1 MKFSFFHL
9 MTWTELKAP
18 PAQWPA
24 SNKTFD
30 PKRGKELYDAYI
42 DTMVFAEQCG
52 FDWVGCN
59 EHHFSPYGLMANC
72 NLIGA
77 VLAQRTQRIGLAMLG
92 NLIPLLNPIRVAEEY
107 AMIDVMSGGRLI
119 AGLIRGVPHEYI
131 AYNVVPGESRER
143 LREAVALI
151 IKCWTEPEP
160 FGWEGEFYQYPSVS
174 IWPKPMQRPHPPI
187 LMSASNEESAE
198 FAGQHGAMM
207 GMTLIADLNV
217 AQRCIETYKR
227 SARAHGLD
235 PAPGHILLGYNTC
248 IADTD
253 EEARHHLAEG
263 QRYFHKFLMHSIR
276 DAQRL
281 VVQKSRF
288 FAQEQYGER
297 FVSRL
302 ATLNERSIDDMI
314 EAGSVL
320 CGSPKTV
327 LKQMRRVR
335 DELGNGWFNL
345 NMKIGNIP
353 DAVVLRS
360 MELFRD
366 EVLPEAA
373 SL

>member
-1 MKFSFFHL
+1 MKFSYFHL
-9 MTWTELKAP
+9 MPWTDLTEAP
-18 PAQWPA
+18 EQWPA
-24 SNKTFD
+24 SNSSFD
-30 PKRGKELYDAYI
+30 AKRGKELYDAYI
-42 DTMVFAEQCG
+42 DTMVFAEECG

-72 NLIGA
+72 NLVGSA
-77 VLAQRTQRIGLAMLG
+77 LTQRTSKIGLAMLG

-131 AYNVVPGESRER
+131 AYNIVPGESRER
-143 LREAVALI
+143 LREATALI
-151 IKCWTEPEP
+151 IKAWTEPEP

-174 IWPKPMQRPHPPI
+174 IWPKPYQKPYPQI

-198 FAGQHGAMM
+198 FAGQHRAMM
-207 GMTLIADLNV
+207 GMTLIADLKV
-217 AQRCIETYKR
+217 AQRCIETYKQ
-227 SARAHGLD
+227 SARAHGLE
-235 PAPGHILLGYNTC
+235 PTPNHILLGYNTC
-248 IADTD
+248 IAETD

-263 QRYFHKFLMHSIR
+263 QRYFHKILMHSIR
-276 DAQRL
+276 DAMRL

-297 FVSRL
+297 FVNRL
-302 ATLNERSIDDMI
+302 ATLNERSIEDQI

-327 LKQMRRVR
+327 LKQMKRVKG
-335 DELGNGWFNL
+335 ELGNGWFNI

-353 DAVVLRS
+353 DKVVRRG

-366 EVLPEAA
+366 QVLPEAA
-373 SL
+373 TL